1 VPRIA
6 PGLSKGALEMNYIL
20 AAYLGA
26 AIVFL
31 GLDFAWLAISNKRLY
46 RPILGAI
53 LLDKPRLTP
62 AVVFY
67 LIYLAG
73 LTLFAIEP
81 SLRNGSWK
89 MAACLGAA
97 LGLVAYSTYDL
108 TNQATLSVWTIQIT
122 LLDLAWGTFVSA
134 AGATAGYAA
143 ARWAESS
150 L

>member
-1 VPRIA
+1 MQA
-6 PGLSKGALEMNYIL
+6 QFSAMGSLF

-31 GLDFAWLAISNKRLY
+31 GLDFAWLAISNKRTY

-67 LIYLAG
+67 LIYLGG

-81 SLRNGSWK
+81 ALRNGDWK
-89 MAACLGAA
+89 TAAFLGAA
-97 LGLVAYSTYDL
+97 LGLVAYGTYDL
-108 TNQATLSVWTIQIT
+108 TNQATLTVWRLQIT
-122 LLDLAWGTFVSA
+122 LVDLAWGTFVSA

-143 ARWAESS
+143 ARWANRV